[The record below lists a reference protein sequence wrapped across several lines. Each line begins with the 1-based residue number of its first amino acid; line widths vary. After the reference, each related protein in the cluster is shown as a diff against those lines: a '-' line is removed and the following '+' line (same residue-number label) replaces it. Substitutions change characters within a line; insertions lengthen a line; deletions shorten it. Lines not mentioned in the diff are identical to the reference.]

1 MNAILKK
8 KFFRRKE
15 QTEIQWLNQQLTEPE
30 FLIKKDWVIANI
42 KYKLKLIDLN
52 LSDTYNRKIMQ
63 KVEYRVKKADS
74 IARKLIKKGYPA
86 TFENA
91 KNKLNDIIGIRV
103 VCLYSDDVYKIS
115 DRLKLQ
121 KDFTLIKEKDY
132 IKTPKKSGYQSLHLI
147 LDIPVIC
154 DQTTEY
160 QRVEIQIR
168 TVAMDFWAGVDNHIC
183 YKKNPDEIKRAEA
196 DLKNYSAV
204 ISNMD
209 KQMLNLRKKVEKM

>member
-15 QTEIQWLNQQLTEPE
+15 QAEIQSLNQKLTEPA
-30 FLIKKDWVIANI
+30 FLIKKDWVIATV

-74 IARKLIKKGYPA
+74 IARKLIKKGYPV
-86 TFENA
+86 TYENA

-132 IKTPKKSGYQSLHLI
+132 IKAPKKSGYQSLHFG
-147 LDIPVIC
+147 
-154 DQTTEY
+154 Y
-160 QRVEIQIR
+160 
-168 TVAMDFWAGVDNHIC
+168 TVDMRSDYG
-183 YKKNPDEIKRAEA
+183 
-196 DLKNYSAV
+196 
-204 ISNMD
+204 IS
-209 KQMLNLRKKVEKM
+209 KG